1 MFLTLKKISGFVL
14 LLIVALPLLFSVGFL
29 IKQKYIQHQVKERLE
44 NACIKTISQPLSN
57 VIWVKQN
64 KEISINGKLFDVKSF
79 IIKGA
84 TVVFTGVYD
93 EDEDDLNKS
102 LENFVHKKNNPTS
115 PINTLVAKFFSLPIN
130 TFTTEIDLHNYW
142 HYIAL
147 QQYHYSEKVPIPPFL
162 IDNIPPKI

>member
-93 EDEDDLNKS
+93 EDEDDLNKA
-102 LENFVHKKNNPTS
+102 LENFVHQKNNPTS
-115 PINTLVAKFFSLPIN
+115 PINTLVAKFFSLPIT
-130 TFTTEIDLHNYW
+130 TFTAEIDLDNCW
-142 HYIAL
+142 HYINL
-147 QQYHYSEKVPIPPFL
+147 QHHHYSEKVPTPPFL
-162 IDNIPPKI
+162 VDKLPPKL